1 MKTNKGP
8 CSKSYYLKIAVFFL
22 IMYGFGFLTALE
34 PLTPMGMKVIGIFLG
49 LIFAWTTLGL
59 LWPSIAGLLTLV
71 ILDTMDLNTAFA
83 LGWGSNTLLLIL
95 FMTIIAAIVEQS
107 GVSQFIAM
115 WFISR
120 KSIQGKPW

>member
-22 IMYGFGFLTALE
+22 IMYGFGFLPALE

-115 WFISR
+115 
-120 KSIQGKPW
+120 